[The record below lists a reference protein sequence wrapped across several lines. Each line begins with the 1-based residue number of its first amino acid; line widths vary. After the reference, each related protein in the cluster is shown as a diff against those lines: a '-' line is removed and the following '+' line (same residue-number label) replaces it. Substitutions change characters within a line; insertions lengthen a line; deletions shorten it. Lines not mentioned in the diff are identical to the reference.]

1 MRIIVVGAT
10 GTIGSPLAAALA
22 ERHEVVRVGNRSGDF
37 QLDATDPGSVE
48 RLFRDAGP
56 FDALVSL
63 VGGARFKPV
72 GELTEEDF
80 EFSFRHKL
88 MGQINLVRAGLPH
101 VRDGG
106 SFTLTSGVLS
116 QEPMPGSSA
125 ITLVNRGLEGFAF
138 AAALEMPRGVR
149 INVVSPP
156 WVTETLEELGWDT
169 SIGLPAA
176 RVAPAYIECVEG
188 NRNGETL
195 DARDFAGSIRRIAAL
210 TPSRPGSPGS

>member
-10 GTIGSPLAAALA
+10 GTIGRPLAAALA
-22 ERHEVVRVGNRSGDF
+22 ERHEVVRVGNRNGDY
-37 QLDATDPGSVE
+37 QVDATDKGSIE
-48 RLFRDAGP
+48 RLFRAVGP
-56 FDALVSL
+56 FAALVSL

-72 GELTEEDF
+72 GELSDEDF
-80 EFSFRHKL
+80 AFSLRHKL
-88 MGQINLVRAGLPH
+88 MGQINLVRAGLAH

-125 ITLVNRGLEGFAF
+125 ITLVNRGLEGFAR

-156 WVTETLEELGWDT
+156 WVTETLEEMGWDT
-169 SIGLPAA
+169 SIGMPAA
-176 RVAPAYIECVEG
+176 KLAPAYLECIEG
-188 NRNGETL
+188 SRNGETL
-195 DARDFAGSIRRIAAL
+195 DARQFS
-210 TPSRPGSPGS
+210 